1 MRLKLI
7 PLIALAL
14 LSITI
19 PALAQNPHAAL
30 STLPEADTLIY
41 ISPQRILNEAA
52 PRLMSPADLTEMRS
66 TFADLKK
73 SVGIDPSS
81 IEYVVVAMRVNKPAT
96 DLSFVAPDLM
106 VVVGGDFSSDSL
118 MTLGQL
124 YLQDKV
130 RVEKYGSKSI
140 TLMKIDPIAAEA
152 EKTPLLKPYTEVGV
166 VPLTANSLA
175 FGNLRY
181 LKSAIDAVDGN
192 GRISAASLESL
203 LRDPNALISAA
214 GTPLASFAKSFGM
227 MGLENTSRESHCDT
241 HFGNFYAAVT
251 MDGSNFNLRGAMN
264 ADNPDTA
271 KIIQGLLWGLM
282 QQGIGA
288 VPDKDAQT
296 MLKALKMSA
305 RDNEIVVEADIP
317 DKVVAEMLKSVTA
330 PKQTKVQIASPPAPP
345 KPATRRPVR
354 KKRTH

>member
-7 PLIALAL
+7 PLITLAL

-19 PALAQNPHAAL
+19 QGLAQNPHAAL

-52 PRLMSPADLTEMRS
+52 PRLMAPADLTEMRN
-66 TFADLKK
+66 TFAELKK
-73 SVGIDPSS
+73 SAGIDPSS
-81 IEYVVVAMRVNKPAT
+81 VEYIVMAVRFNKPAT
-96 DLSFVAPDLM
+96 DLSFVAPDVM

-130 RVEKYGSKSI
+130 RVEKYGSKTI

-181 LKSAIDAVDGN
+181 LKSAIDAAEGN

-203 LRDPNALISAA
+203 LRDPNALISASGA
-214 GTPLASFAKSFGM
+214 PLASFAKSFGM

-241 HFGNFYAAVT
+241 RFGNFYAAIT
-251 MDGSNFNLRGAMN
+251 MNGSNFNLRGAMN

-271 KIIQGLLWGLM
+271 KIIQGLLWGLL

-305 RDNEIVVEADIP
+305 RDNEVVLEADVP

-330 PKQTKVQIASPPAPP
+330 PKVKKVEMATPS

>member
-1 MRLKLI
+1 MQ
-7 PLIALAL
+7 AF
-14 LSITI
+14 
-19 PALAQNPHAAL
+19 AQNPHAAL
-30 STLPEADTLIY
+30 SSLPEADTLIY

-52 PRLMSPADLTEMRS
+52 PRLMEPAEVTKMRAA
-66 TFADLKK
+66 FAELKQ
-73 SVGIDPSS
+73 SVGVDPASV
-81 IEYVVVAMRVNKPAT
+81 EYIVMAVRFNKPAT
-96 DLSFVAPDLM
+96 DLSFVAPDIM
-106 VVVGGDFSSDSL
+106 FVVGGDFSSDSL

-152 EKTPLLKPYTEVGV
+152 EKTPLLKPFAEMGV

-181 LKSAIDAVDGN
+181 LKSAIDAADGK
-192 GRISAASLESL
+192 GRISAAALESL
-203 LRDPNALISAA
+203 LRDPNALISTS
-214 GTPLASFAKSFGM
+214 GTPLSSFAKSFGM
-227 MGLENTSRESHCDT
+227 MGLENTSRESRCDT
-241 HFGNFYAAVT
+241 PFGNFYAAVT
-251 MDGSNFNLRGAMN
+251 MNGSNFSLRGAMN

-296 MLKALKMSA
+296 MLKALKLTA
-305 RDNEIVVEADIP
+305 KENEIIVEADIP
-317 DKVVAEMLKSVTA
+317 DKVVADFIKSVNA
-330 PKQTKVQIASPPAPP
+330 PKVKTVEMASP
-345 KPATRRPVR
+345 KPVKKRPVR